1 MDTDQNSG
9 LLALP
14 IVLFCLYSQVMANQE
29 FGGLGL
35 SSTEAAHRL
44 SDFGPNELT
53 HTKSNRF
60 LQRVFDVIKQ
70 PMLFLLLAAGSLN
83 FILSEPTDGFILL
96 VAVFVVIGISI
107 YQENKTEN
115 ALASLRDLSAPRA
128 LVIRDGKQLRISGKD
143 IVVGD
148 VVVLVEGDRIPAD
161 GVLFRSANFTVDE
174 SALTG
179 ESVPVLKRASSN
191 PETESMGM
199 PGGDSTPWVFAGTL
213 IVKGKGLALIKATG
227 IKTQLG
233 QIGKSVFDIAIEQT
247 PLQREINRLVRIVAV
262 IGIAAAFAVTIL
274 YTLTR
279 GDWIKGLLVGISTTM
294 ALLPEEFPVVL
305 TVFLAIGAWR
315 MSQNHILTRRA
326 PVIETLGS
334 ATVICVDKTGT
345 LTENRMQVREL
356 LLGNKSFDL
365 SSIKLPSEF
374 EELVE
379 YLVLASALDSFDPM
393 DKAFVELGEKY
404 LPKTDT
410 QFSNTQLVIEFPL
423 SESIMAITHVWKT
436 SEKYVIASK
445 GAPESIATLCKM
457 DSNQRKELTAAV
469 SKATENGQRVL
480 AVAKSEYPLSAA
492 LPESAEIFDFEF
504 IGLVGLYDPV
514 RSGVPEAID
523 ECNTAGIRTVM
534 ITGDFPGT
542 AMAVA
547 REIGIDTS
555 AGVLTGEDVARMSN
569 LELVDQVKRVNV
581 FARMI
586 PSQKMQLISAFKA
599 NQEVVAMT
607 GDGVNDAP
615 ALRAADIGIA
625 MGARGT
631 DVAREAAAMVIT
643 DDDFS
648 SIVKG
653 VRRGRGIFNNLRKAL
668 TYIIA
673 VHIPIFGMT
682 LIPVLDSGWPLVLLP
697 IQIAFLELIIDP
709 VCSVVFESEPI
720 DENVMK
726 RKPRTL
732 GSDIFGKVEI
742 SVAIA
747 QGLANLVAILLIY
760 IWALSSGY
768 SSEAVKTLTFI
779 TLVLS
784 NLATIFV
791 NRSWSLSTI
800 NVMRKR
806 PNRMLNWVAGAAFAL
821 LIILTSISPINST
834 FGFVPISVG
843 NWIICIIAVVLGV
856 SWFDF
861 YKKRLRAKLL

>member
-1 MDTDQNSG
+1 
-9 LLALP
+9 
-14 IVLFCLYSQVMANQE
+14 MATKE
-29 FGGLGL
+29 FGAIGLT
-35 SSTEAAHRL
+35 SSEAAKRL
-44 SDFGPNELT
+44 AEFGPNEIT
-53 HTKSNRF
+53 HTKTSQIF
-60 LQRVFDVIKQ
+60 KRVFDVIKQ
-70 PMLFLLLAAGSLN
+70 PMLFLLLAAGTLN
-83 FILSEPTDGFILL
+83 FILAELGDGIILL

-128 LVIRDGKQLRISGKD
+128 LVIRDGEQLRVSGTEV
-143 IVVGD
+143 VVGD

-161 GVLFRSANFTVDE
+161 GVLFRAANFTVDE

-179 ESVPVLKRASSN
+179 ESVAVHKQASKE
-191 PETESMGM
+191 PETLGMGN
-199 PGGDSTPWVFAGTL
+199 PGGDATSWVFAGTL
-213 IVKGKGLALIKATG
+213 IVKGKGLALIKSTG
-227 IKTQLG
+227 INTQLG

-247 PLQREINRLVRIVAV
+247 PLQREINRLVRIVAI
-262 IGIAAAFAVTIL
+262 IGIGAAVAVTVL
-274 YTLTR
+274 YALTR
-279 GDWIKGLLVGISTTM
+279 GDWIKGLIVGISTTM
-294 ALLPEEFPVVL
+294 SLLPEEFPVVL

-315 MSQNHILTRRA
+315 MSQNQILTRRA

-356 LLGNKSFDL
+356 LLGNKCFDVA
-365 SSIKLPSEF
+365 SNKLPIEF
-374 EELVE
+374 LELVQ
-379 YLVLASALDSFDPM
+379 YLVLASAVDSFDPM
-393 DKAFVELGEKY
+393 DKAFINLGEKY
-404 LPKTDT
+404 LKDG
-410 QFSNTQLVIEFPL
+410 QRLQGAELVIEYPL
-423 SESIMAITHVWKT
+423 SESIMAITHVWKAT
-436 SEKYVIASK
+436 DRYIVASK
-445 GAPESIATLCKM
+445 GAPESIAVLCNL
-457 DSNQRKELTAAV
+457 DFHQRKELTDAV

-480 AVAKSEYPLSAA
+480 AVAKAEHSLNDEIPKSAA
-492 LPESAEIFDFEF
+492 EFNFEF

-514 RSGVPEAID
+514 RKGVPEAIS
-523 ECNTAGIRTVM
+523 ECDFAGIRTVM

-542 AMAVA
+542 AIAVA

-555 AGVLTGEDVARMSN
+555 AGVLTGDDVSRMSES
-569 LELVDQVKRVNV
+569 ELIEQVRRVNV
-581 FARMI
+581 FARMV
-586 PSQKMQLISAFKA
+586 PAQKMQLIKAFKA
-599 NQEVVAMT
+599 NREIVAMT

-653 VRRGRGIFNNLRKAL
+653 IRRGRGIFNNLRKAL

-682 LIPVLDSGWPLVLLP
+682 LIPVLDIHWPLVLLP

-726 RKPRTL
+726 RKPRDL
-732 GSDIFGKVEI
+732 GRDVFGKLEI

-747 QGLANLVAILLIY
+747 QGTANLAAILAIY
-760 IWALSSGY
+760 VWSLSSGY
-768 SSEAVKTLTFI
+768 TSEEVKTLTFI

-791 NRSWSLSTI
+791 NRSWTLSTFK
-800 NVMRKR
+800 VMRER
-806 PNRMLNWVAGAAFAL
+806 RNEILNWVATAAVMM
-821 LIILTSISPINST
+821 LIFLTSINPINAT
-834 FGFVPISVG
+834 FGFVPISFT
-843 NWIICIIAVVLGV
+843 NWLVCIAAAIIGV

-861 YKKRLRAKLL
+861 YKKRLKSKLL